1 MSIIKKVTTYYGKWV
16 KVVYLPPNQAYAVMW
31 CDQVL
36 RVYNSRQDAHAEANR
51 ITRP

>member
-1 MSIIKKVTTYYGKWV
+1 MPNVKTDYGNGV

-36 RVYNSRQDAHAEANR
+36 RVYNSRREAEDLAEH